1 MLVYYLIIIGSGLIC
16 GFLYNKIEKV
26 AYQNVIKNASN
37 NVYIKFPKKENIF
50 NMGMAY
56 GIACSCVIIFSNKVN
71 AYFY

>member
-37 NVYIKFPKKENIF
+37 NVYIKFPK
-50 NMGMAY
+50 
-56 GIACSCVIIFSNKVN
+56 
-71 AYFY
+71 